1 MKKQNPVKVV
11 CDKGCKK
18 TFVCSK
24 PQEKKL
30 GDGVIEH
37 MLKCPYC
44 RQEYPIFY
52 SNTESRKLRQRL
64 NSKEGKALPPEQRE
78 AILAKMNAI
87 ENRLRDRFQKC

>member
-78 AILAKMNAI
+78 AILAKMNNI
-87 ENRLRDRFQKC
+87 ESRLRDRFQKC

>member
-30 GDGVIEH
+30 GDGVIEY

-52 SNTESRKLRQRL
+52 SNIESRKLRQRL

-78 AILAKMNAI
+78 AILTKMNAI
-87 ENRLRDRFQKC
+87 ESRLRDRFQKC